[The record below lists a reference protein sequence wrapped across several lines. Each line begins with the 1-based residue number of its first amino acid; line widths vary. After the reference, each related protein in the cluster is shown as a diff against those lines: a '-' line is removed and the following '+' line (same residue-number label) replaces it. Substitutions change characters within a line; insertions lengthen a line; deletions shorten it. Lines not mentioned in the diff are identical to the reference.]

1 MHPKKIKW
9 GEIPNES
16 KIKGKDRNGKW
27 IHCKLCDVRI
37 KVHSQFSITEWQMH
51 TDGLKHKELAYSNAV
66 KNTQKLTTFF
76 KRKSDSM
83 NVASKSVSPPKKM

>member
-1 MHPKKIKW
+1 MPPKKIKW

-16 KIKGKDRNGKW
+16 EIKEKDRNGKW
-27 IHCKLCDVRI
+27 IRCKLCDVRI
-37 KVHSQFSITEWQMH
+37 KVRSQFSITECQIH
-51 TDGLKHKELAYSNAV
+51 TDGLKHKELVNYNAV